1 MVKRD
6 FTHLTPDEKING
18 IKASKLPDHIR
29 SKYHGED
36 VREAIAQ
43 STEMAIQLG
52 INMGLSPEDALSWAR
67 KLQESVSQSE
77 FDSWVSTLLDGGPS
91 IFMNTLAELKAA
103 YPNGASG
110 VALVRETDPAKIYVW
125 NGSAWENFGDY
136 QGIAIKD
143 NSITSTKIANGAI
156 GIHKVSFAE
165 VVSRDKFDKNSVTSG
180 PLLADGTVG
189 SNSGSVDFFTSDF
202 MSFNP
207 NEVVASNFNLQS
219 SAIYDS
225 RGVKISTTLN
235 TVHREVT
242 MPANGRY
249 VRITRPLDRID
260 ELMVVA
266 GTMPQLYDPFEIT
279 INKEYIPELSGE
291 KIKEKSI
298 NANKLSFTKVGK
310 NLFDKSTAI
319 QGYVNNILG
328 GISPHD
334 TYYASDFI
342 PVSPNTEYTRSHPH
356 RMAFYDDSRKF
367 ISGSYDLASTITT
380 PSNAAYVR
388 HTIGGV
394 GLLDTF
400 QFEEGPTGTFYEPY
414 GIYIDKNYIE
424 SGYLDVDHI
433 PDNSIPAGKMKFI
446 NTGKNLLDPSA
457 SLKGKYISQENGSVL
472 SNSAYEASD
481 WIPVNGGD
489 TLTVSNTR
497 TGFFRYAFYSM
508 SKAFISG
515 EYGGSMTVTAPDDAA
530 YFRFSYKLN
539 DKPQV
544 ELGSSATSYEPFG
557 YYLDGIYARS
567 SSEETPEEEKVNI
580 TLPSKLY
587 GVVGKELSIYYDNV
601 IDARPY
607 GLDFDVNGGLGTQL
621 ETHWVGTPT
630 DEGTTPLSLGVYKDH
645 KQLTKK
651 DTNLVTK
658 AITTKDLTALYFG
671 DSTVN
676 AGGITKRLLELYS
689 EETSNLTLLGTRGL
703 DATNRYEGRGGWGAA
718 TYRTPTE
725 IYGSGNPFYNPT
737 KSDFDFNYYMS
748 EQGYSGLD
756 HFIIQLGIN
765 DVFGLTDDEGLQS
778 KVNTILNDF
787 DYIINDVKSYDPT
800 IKIGVTVTFPPNA
813 SQDAFGK
820 AYGNGQTQWRYKRNN
835 ALWTQRII
843 DHYKDKESQGIY
855 LVPIQHNLD
864 TTTNIGDGVHPI
876 QAGYD
881 QIGDSVYAYL
891 KNIG

>member
-6 FTHLTPDEKING
+6 FTRLTPDEKING
-18 IKASKLPDHIR
+18 IKATKLPDYFR
-29 SKYHGED
+29 TKYHGGD
-36 VREAIAQ
+36 VRETFAQ
-43 STEMAIQLG
+43 LSELTIQLG
-52 INMGLSPEDALSWAR
+52 INMGLSPDDAISWAR

-91 IFMNTLAELKAA
+91 IFMNTLSELKAA
-103 YPNGASG
+103 YPNGAPG

-143 NSITSTKIANGAI
+143 GSVTSSKIANRAI
-156 GIHKVSFAE
+156 NIHKVSFSE
-165 VVSRDKFDKNSVTSG
+165 VVSRNKFDKDSVTTG

-189 SNSGSVDFFTSDF
+189 SNTGSTHYFTSDF

-207 NEVVASNFNLQS
+207 NDVVTSNFNLQS
-219 SAIYDS
+219 SAVYDS

-249 VRITRPLDRID
+249 LRITRPLDRID
-260 ELMVVA
+260 ELMIVT
-266 GTMPQLYDPFEIT
+266 GTMPQLYDPFKIT
-279 INKEYIPELSGE
+279 INEEHIPELSGE

-298 NANKLSFTKVGK
+298 NVNNLSFAKVGK

-319 QGYVNNILG
+319 QGYVNDVLG
-328 GISPHD
+328 VISPHD
-334 TYYASDFI
+334 TYYASDYMSVL
-342 PVSPNTEYTRSHPH
+342 PSTKYTRSHPH
-356 RMAFYDDSRKF
+356 RMAFYDASKNF
-367 ISGSYDLASTITT
+367 ISGSNVPNNIITT

-394 GLLDTF
+394 GPLDTF

-414 GIYIDKNYIE
+414 GIYIGHEYIE
-424 SGYLDVDHI
+424 DADVNVDRIPNGSITLDKVAFVK
-433 PDNSIPAGKMKFI
+433 S
-446 NTGKNLLDPSA
+446 GKNLLDTSR
-457 SLKGKYISQENGSVL
+457 SLKGKYISQIGGSVL
-472 SNSAYEASD
+472 ENANYEASD

-489 TLTVSNTR
+489 TLTVSNTT
-497 TGFFRYAFYSM
+497 TGYFRYAFYSLG
-508 SKAFISG
+508 KAFISG
-515 EYGGSMTVTAPDDAA
+515 NFGGSMTVTAPDDAA

-557 YYLDGIYARS
+557 YYLDGVQVKGIS
-567 SSEETPEEEKVNI
+567 SGTTNNEEVNI
-580 TLPSKLY
+580 SLPSKLY
-587 GVVGKELSIYYDNV
+587 GVVGKELSIYYNNV
-601 IDARPY
+601 IDARPT
-607 GLDFDVNGGLGTQL
+607 GLDFDVDGSLGMQM
-621 ETHWVGTPT
+621 EERWVGTPT
-630 DEGTTPLSLGVYKDH
+630 AEGTTNLSLSVFKDH
-645 KQLTKK
+645 KQVSKK
-651 DTNLVTK
+651 DTSIKTVSISNKNLSV
-658 AITTKDLTALYFG
+658 LYFG

-676 AGGITKRLLELYS
+676 AGGVTKRLLELYS
-689 EETSNLTLLGTRGL
+689 EESSNLTLIGTRGA
-703 DATNRYEGRGGWGAA
+703 DSTNRHEGRGGWSGAI
-718 TYRTPTE
+718 YRTPTE
-725 IYGSGNPFYNPT
+725 IYGAGNPFYNPA
-737 KSDFDFNYYMS
+737 KSDFDFGYYMS
-748 EQGYSGLD
+748 QQGYNGLD

-765 DVFGLTDDEGLQS
+765 DTFGMTNDSALET
-778 KVNTILNDF
+778 KIVTILNDF
-787 DYIINDVKSYDPT
+787 DFIINDVKSYDPT
-800 IKIGVTVTFPPNA
+800 IKVGVTVTFPPNA

-835 ALWTQRII
+835 AIWTQRLI
-843 DHYKDKESQGIY
+843 DHYKDKEGQGIY
-855 LVPIQHNLD
+855 LVPMQHNID
-864 TTTNIGDGVHPI
+864 TTINIADGVHPK